1 MPVTRFEHRS
11 LREDFDPAL
20 LSALGSFGL
29 KAQYVVEGFL
39 SGIHRSPFYGFSSE
53 FSDYRDYQVGDD
65 LRHLDWK
72 LFARSDRLSIRRY
85 THETNLRLYLVCDTS
100 ASMAYQGENAW
111 ASKMEATRLIAAAI
125 SWLVLRQ
132 NDGVG
137 AISLDEVDSTPD
149 FVRPSQGRAQF
160 GLMLGHL
167 QRLEARGTEC
177 MAELLDHAK
186 RLIARRSMLVLISDF
201 LEPAENLELPLKQL
215 RHQGHECLLIQV
227 LDPDEIDFPFG
238 GSRRFVDPE
247 TGEERSTVG
256 EAARA
261 TYLERFGAFMSRQK
275 SIFDAM
281 ELSHIVMR
289 TDENPWNVLSS
300 FLMEREKHR

>member
-11 LREDFDPAL
+11 LREDFNPAL

-53 FSDYRDYQVGDD
+53 FSDYRDYQIGDD

-100 ASMAYQGENAW
+100 ASMAYRGSNAW
-111 ASKMEATRLIAAAI
+111 ASKMEASRLLAAAI

-137 AISLDEVDSTPD
+137 AISLDEADSTPD
-149 FVRPSQGRAQF
+149 FVRPSQGRSQF
-160 GLMLGHL
+160 GLMLAHF
-167 QRLEARGTEC
+167 QRLEPRGTEC
-177 MAELLDHAK
+177 MAQLLDHAK

-215 RHQGHECLLIQV
+215 RHQGHECLLLQV
-227 LDPDEIDFPFG
+227 LDPDELDFPFG
-238 GSRRFVDPE
+238 GSHRFVDPE
-247 TGEERSTVG
+247 TGEERTTVG
-256 EAARA
+256 ESARA
-261 TYLERFGAFMSRQK
+261 TYLERFGAFMRRQK
-275 SIFDAM
+275 SVFDAM
-281 ELSHIVMR
+281 ELSHVLMR